1 MSGSKPHWGQ
11 TVWLAKR
18 KPTVNHIGNAIKLI
32 VRKVFGYYVCTR
44 KKKLIL
50 SRASQKSACP
60 RQKSINFIKVL

>member
-50 SRASQKSACP
+50 SRIEKRVQEINETMRKS
-60 RQKSINFIKVL
+60 L